1 MVLAFAGDSTT
12 TTFMNPFYGAGP
24 PPSNSGGLAINET
37 QTLTQ
42 GNEIAG
48 MTFDSAGEF
57 QLEKEG
63 GHRGG

>member
-1 MVLAFAGDSTT
+1 
-12 TTFMNPFYGAGP
+12 MNPFYGAGP
-24 PPSNSGGLAINET
+24 LQSNLAGRAINET

-42 GNEIAG
+42 GNEVAG

>member
-1 MVLAFAGDSTT
+1 MVFAFAGDSTT

-24 PPSNSGGLAINET
+24 LRSNLAGRAINET

-42 GNEIAG
+42 GNEVAG